1 MNALVMLTSS
11 LKGHCDVYPI
21 LFLVNY
27 NYEMSKKCFL
37 GFAIDI
43 LSCSILEIFKFL
55 TLCTFDS
62 KGFKSFPNEQ
72 ILFSDE
78 GEEIKTFSV

>member
-1 MNALVMLTSS
+1 
-11 LKGHCDVYPI
+11 
-21 LFLVNY
+21 
-27 NYEMSKKCFL
+27 MSKKCFL

-78 GEEIKTFSV
+78 GEEIKTFSVWRYRLTKTKIKFTIWGTI